1 MNTSSSGNTTPET
14 AKRGRLIVL
23 AGPSAV
29 GKSTVV
35 ARLRERV
42 AGLYFSVSMTTRDP
56 RPGEVDG
63 RDYYFVTTEDFRA
76 AVAEG
81 RMLEWAEIHR
91 GLQLSGTPADPVR
104 RALEEGRPV
113 LVEVDLA
120 GVRQI
125 RETIPEGK
133 TVFLSPP
140 SWSELEV
147 RLRGRGTEPHEVVAR
162 RLETAKV
169 EMEASEEFDEVV
181 VNDELEKAVDE
192 LVTLLVGPDT
202 AGNGHSPRSTQRST
216 TEENP

>member
-1 MNTSSSGNTTPET
+1 MNTPLSGEKPPGTT

-42 AGLYFSVSMTTRDP
+42 SDLYFSVSMTTRDP

-63 RDYYFVTTEDFRA
+63 RDYFFVTTEDFRA

-91 GLQLSGTPADPVR
+91 GLQLSGTPAEPVL

-113 LVEVDLA
+113 LIEVDLA

-125 RETIPEGK
+125 RESIPEVT

-140 SWSELEV
+140 SWEELEV
-147 RLRGRGTEPHEVVAR
+147 RLRGRGTEPHEVVGR

-169 EMEASEEFDEVV
+169 EMDAREEFDAVV
-181 VNDELEKAVDE
+181 VNDELEVAVDE
-192 LVTLLVGPDT
+192 LVSLLVG
-202 AGNGHSPRSTQRST
+202 H
-216 TEENP
+216 E

>member
-1 MNTSSSGNTTPET
+1 MSIPSSGDPSPDAT

-35 ARLRERV
+35 ARLRDRV
-42 AGLYFSVSMTTRDP
+42 PDLYFSVSMTTREP

-63 RDYYFVTTEDFRA
+63 RDYYFVTTAEFRD
-76 AVAEG
+76 AVAQG

-104 RALEEGRPV
+104 DALAQGRPV
-113 LVEVDLA
+113 LIEVDLA

-125 RETIPEGK
+125 RESMPEGR
-133 TVFLSPP
+133 TVFLAPP
-140 SWSELEV
+140 SWDELEV
-147 RLRGRGTEPHEVVAR
+147 RLRGRGTEPAEVVAR

-169 EMEASEEFDEVV
+169 EMDARGEFDEVV
-181 VNDELEKAVDE
+181 VNDELEVAVDQ
-192 LVTLLVGPDT
+192 LVSLLVGRD
-202 AGNGHSPRSTQRST
+202 
-216 TEENP
+216 

>member
-1 MNTSSSGNTTPET
+1 MNAPSSGDTTPAT
-14 AKRGRLIVL
+14 TTGRGRLIVL

-42 AGLYFSVSMTTRDP
+42 PDLYFSVSMTTRDP

-63 RDYYFVTTEDFRA
+63 RDYFFVTTDDFRR

-81 RMLEWAEIHR
+81 RMLEWAEIHG

-104 RALEEGRPV
+104 RALEAGHPV

-125 RETIPEGK
+125 RDSMPEGR

-140 SWSELEV
+140 SWEELEG
-147 RLRGRGTEPHEVVAR
+147 RLRGRGTEPQDVVAR
-162 RLETAKV
+162 RLETARV
-169 EMEASEEFDEVV
+169 EMDAREEFDTVV
-181 VNDELEKAVDE
+181 VNDELEVAVE
-192 LVTLLVGPDT
+192 QLVSLLVGPH
-202 AGNGHSPRSTQRST
+202 AAP
-216 TEENP
+216 

>member
-1 MNTSSSGNTTPET
+1 MTPET

-35 ARLRERV
+35 ARLRECV
-42 AGLYFSVSMTTRDP
+42 ADLYFSVSMTTRDP

-63 RDYYFVTTEDFRA
+63 HDYYFVSTEEFRA

-91 GLQLSGTPADPVR
+91 GLQLSGTPSDPVR
-104 RALEEGRPV
+104 RALDEGRPV
-113 LVEVDLA
+113 LIEVDLA

-125 RETIPEGK
+125 RESIPEGR

-140 SWSELEV
+140 SWAELEV

-192 LVTLLVGPDT
+192 LVTLLVGPDPIGT
-202 AGNGHSPRSTQRST
+202 GRRPHPSQQGTQCSTQ
-216 TEENP
+216 EENP

>member
-1 MNTSSSGNTTPET
+1 MNTPLSGEKPPGAA

-42 AGLYFSVSMTTRDP
+42 SDLYFSVSMTTRDP

-63 RDYYFVTTEDFRA
+63 HDYFFVTTEDFRA

-91 GLQLSGTPADPVR
+91 GLQLSGTPAEPVL

-113 LVEVDLA
+113 LIEVDLA

-125 RETIPEGK
+125 RESIPEVT

-140 SWSELEV
+140 SWEELEV
-147 RLRGRGTEPHEVVAR
+147 RLRGRGTEPDDVVGR

-169 EMEASEEFDEVV
+169 EMDAREEFDAVV
-181 VNDELEKAVDE
+181 VNDELEIAVEE
-192 LVTLLVGPDT
+192 LVSLLVG
-202 AGNGHSPRSTQRST
+202 H
-216 TEENP
+216 E